1 MNLDNAVQDSTE
13 SGWYPLTSFAFML
26 RVELAF
32 DLPCRAIKGL
42 RRENEFDYIQ
52 EGGLNDYVHMKRKS
66 ISRPFTFQVERYV
79 GLDYLDPLP
88 LGVELV
94 LPVLLFVNPYPF
106 RNSSFF
112 KPVRSYAFLG
122 CTVTAKDYGE
132 LNAESSGLLVET
144 TTIAFREMACIDLPS
159 KWLNKNSWN
168 FALDKDGKIDYEG
181 QGDSN
186 KNTRDAGL
194 SDASKRS
201 KKEMEEKAAER
212 LWALDKKVKEGN
224 KKRNYLTNAAKT
236 NTSDTELTADKMNAK
251 AQLWPKK
258 ASAVK
263 EKMETPKA
271 ELWSF
276 DKDKKVKAGNGT
288 RRYLHKANGTNTPD
302 VEATQEQMNAKATL
316 WAFDK
321 EKKAK
326 SGNGKRSYLHE
337 EKGTNTPGVEATKEQ
352 MQKKAQQWAFGKD
365 NKVKAGNGTRN
376 YLHRDKG
383 TNTPDVEKTREQ
395 MQKKAQQWAFG
406 KDKKVKAGNGTRN
419 YLHEEGGTNTPGAEA
434 TQDQMNKKAQQ
445 WAFDKKT
452 KAGNDKRGYLH
463 KDGGTNTPSVEKTRE
478 QMQKKASIWPP
489 KESAKKSSSSKAK
502 SRLWPK
508 TSSAQTAQT
517 ANIKGAG
524 RT

>member
-52 EGGLNDYVHMKRKS
+52 EGGLNDYVHMKRKP

-212 LWALDKKVKEGN
+212 LW
-224 KKRNYLTNAAKT
+224 
-236 NTSDTELTADKMNAK
+236 
-251 AQLWPKK
+251 PKK

-263 EKMETPKA
+263 KEMKTPKA

-276 DKDKKVKAGNGT
+276 DKEKKKTGSGTRSYLHRQNGTNTPDVEATKEQMNKKAQLWAFDKDKTVKAGNNKRSYLHEEGGT
-288 RRYLHKANGTNTPD
+288 NTPGVEATKEQMNAKAQQWAFDKKTKAGNKKRSYLHKDGGTNTPSVEKNKEQMNAKAQQWAFDEKTKAGNNKRGYLHKANGTNTPD
-302 VEATQEQMNAKATL
+302 VEATQEQMS
-316 WAFDK
+316 
-321 EKKAK
+321 E
-326 SGNGKRSYLHE
+326 
-337 EKGTNTPGVEATKEQ
+337 
-352 MQKKAQQWAFGKD
+352 
-365 NKVKAGNGTRN
+365 
-376 YLHRDKG
+376 
-383 TNTPDVEKTREQ
+383 
-395 MQKKAQQWAFG
+395 
-406 KDKKVKAGNGTRN
+406 
-419 YLHEEGGTNTPGAEA
+419 
-434 TQDQMNKKAQQ
+434 KAQQ
-445 WAFDKKT
+445 WAFDQKT

>member
-212 LWALDKKVKEGN
+212 LW
-224 KKRNYLTNAAKT
+224 
-236 NTSDTELTADKMNAK
+236 
-251 AQLWPKK
+251 PKK

-263 EKMETPKA
+263 KEMKTPKA

-276 DKDKKVKAGNGT
+276 DKDKKKTGSGTRSYLHRQNGTNTPDVEATKEQMNKKAQLWAFDKDKTVKAGNNKRSYLHQENGT
-288 RRYLHKANGTNTPD
+288 NTPGVEATKEQMNDKAQLWAFDKDKTVKAGNNKRSYLHEEGGTNTPGVEATKEQMNAKAQQWAFDEKTKAGNNKRGYLHKANGTNTPD
-302 VEATQEQMNAKATL
+302 VEATQEQMS
-316 WAFDK
+316 
-321 EKKAK
+321 E
-326 SGNGKRSYLHE
+326 
-337 EKGTNTPGVEATKEQ
+337 
-352 MQKKAQQWAFGKD
+352 KAQQWAFDQKT
-365 NKVKAGNGTRN
+365 KAGNAKRG
-376 YLHRDKG
+376 YLHKEKG

-395 MQKKAQQWAFG
+395 M
-406 KDKKVKAGNGTRN
+406 
-419 YLHEEGGTNTPGAEA
+419 
-434 TQDQMNKKAQQ
+434 NKKAQQ
-445 WAFDKKT
+445 WAFDKKM

>member
-52 EGGLNDYVHMKRKS
+52 EGGLNDYVHMKRKP

-212 LWALDKKVKEGN
+212 LW
-224 KKRNYLTNAAKT
+224 
-236 NTSDTELTADKMNAK
+236 
-251 AQLWPKK
+251 PKK

-263 EKMETPKA
+263 KEMKTPKA

-276 DKDKKVKAGNGT
+276 DKDKKKTGSGT
-288 RRYLHKANGTNTPD
+288 RSYLHRQNGTNTPD
-302 VEATQEQMNAKATL
+302 VEATQEQMS
-316 WAFDK
+316 
-321 EKKAK
+321 E
-326 SGNGKRSYLHE
+326 
-337 EKGTNTPGVEATKEQ
+337 
-352 MQKKAQQWAFGKD
+352 KAQQWAFDQKT
-365 NKVKAGNGTRN
+365 KAGNAKRG
-376 YLHRDKG
+376 YLHKEKG
-383 TNTPDVEKTREQ
+383 TNTPDVEKTRE
-395 MQKKAQQWAFG
+395 
-406 KDKKVKAGNGTRN
+406 
-419 YLHEEGGTNTPGAEA
+419 
-434 TQDQMNKKAQQ
+434 QMNKKAQQ

>member
-1 MNLDNAVQDSTE
+1 MASEMNLDNAVQDSTE

-52 EGGLNDYVHMKRKS
+52 EGGLNDYVHMKRKP

-212 LWALDKKVKEGN
+212 LW
-224 KKRNYLTNAAKT
+224 
-236 NTSDTELTADKMNAK
+236 
-251 AQLWPKK
+251 PKK

-263 EKMETPKA
+263 KEMKTPKA

-276 DKDKKVKAGNGT
+276 DKEKKKTGSGTRSYLHRQNGTNTPDVEATKEQMNKKAQLWAFDKDKTVKAGNNKRSYLHEEGGT
-288 RRYLHKANGTNTPD
+288 NTPGVEATKEQMNAKAQQWAFDKKTKAGNKKRSYLHKDGGTNTPSVEKNKEQMNAKAQQWAFDEKTKAGNNKRGYLHKANGTNTPD
-302 VEATQEQMNAKATL
+302 VEATQEQMS
-316 WAFDK
+316 
-321 EKKAK
+321 E
-326 SGNGKRSYLHE
+326 
-337 EKGTNTPGVEATKEQ
+337 
-352 MQKKAQQWAFGKD
+352 
-365 NKVKAGNGTRN
+365 
-376 YLHRDKG
+376 
-383 TNTPDVEKTREQ
+383 
-395 MQKKAQQWAFG
+395 
-406 KDKKVKAGNGTRN
+406 
-419 YLHEEGGTNTPGAEA
+419 
-434 TQDQMNKKAQQ
+434 KAQQ
-445 WAFDKKT
+445 WAFDQKT

>member
-52 EGGLNDYVHMKRKS
+52 EGGLNDYVHMKRKP

-212 LWALDKKVKEGN
+212 LW
-224 KKRNYLTNAAKT
+224 
-236 NTSDTELTADKMNAK
+236 
-251 AQLWPKK
+251 PKK

-263 EKMETPKA
+263 KEMKTPKA

-276 DKDKKVKAGNGT
+276 DKEKKKTGSGTRSYLHRQNGTNTPDVEATKEQMNKKAQLWAFDKDKTVKAGNNKRSYLHQENGT
-288 RRYLHKANGTNTPD
+288 NTPGVEATKEQMNAKAQQWAFDKKTKAGNKKRSYLHKDGGTNTPSVEKNKEQMNAKAQQWAFDEKTKAGNNKRGYLHKANGTNTPD
-302 VEATQEQMNAKATL
+302 VEATQEQMS
-316 WAFDK
+316 
-321 EKKAK
+321 E
-326 SGNGKRSYLHE
+326 
-337 EKGTNTPGVEATKEQ
+337 
-352 MQKKAQQWAFGKD
+352 
-365 NKVKAGNGTRN
+365 
-376 YLHRDKG
+376 
-383 TNTPDVEKTREQ
+383 
-395 MQKKAQQWAFG
+395 
-406 KDKKVKAGNGTRN
+406 
-419 YLHEEGGTNTPGAEA
+419 
-434 TQDQMNKKAQQ
+434 KAQQ
-445 WAFDKKT
+445 WAFDQKT

>member
-52 EGGLNDYVHMKRKS
+52 EGGLNDYVHMKRKP

-186 KNTRDAGL
+186 KNTRDARL

-212 LWALDKKVKEGN
+212 LW
-224 KKRNYLTNAAKT
+224 
-236 NTSDTELTADKMNAK
+236 
-251 AQLWPKK
+251 PKK

-263 EKMETPKA
+263 KEMKTPKA

-276 DKDKKVKAGNGT
+276 DKDKKKTGSGTRSYLHRQNGTNTPDVEATKEQMNKKAQLWAFDKDKTVKAGNNKRSYLHQENGT
-288 RRYLHKANGTNTPD
+288 NTPSVEKNKEQMNAKAQQWAFDEKTKAGNNKRGYLHKANGTNTPD
-302 VEATQEQMNAKATL
+302 VEATQEQMS
-316 WAFDK
+316 
-321 EKKAK
+321 E
-326 SGNGKRSYLHE
+326 
-337 EKGTNTPGVEATKEQ
+337 
-352 MQKKAQQWAFGKD
+352 
-365 NKVKAGNGTRN
+365 
-376 YLHRDKG
+376 
-383 TNTPDVEKTREQ
+383 
-395 MQKKAQQWAFG
+395 
-406 KDKKVKAGNGTRN
+406 
-419 YLHEEGGTNTPGAEA
+419 
-434 TQDQMNKKAQQ
+434 KAQQ
-445 WAFDKKT
+445 WAFDQKT

>member
-52 EGGLNDYVHMKRKS
+52 EGGLNDYVHMKRKP

-212 LWALDKKVKEGN
+212 LW
-224 KKRNYLTNAAKT
+224 
-236 NTSDTELTADKMNAK
+236 
-251 AQLWPKK
+251 PKK

-263 EKMETPKA
+263 KEMKTPKA

-276 DKDKKVKAGNGT
+276 DKDKKKTGSGTRSYLHRQNGTNTPDVEATKEQMNKKAQLWAFDKDKTVKAGNNKRSYLHQENGT
-288 RRYLHKANGTNTPD
+288 NTPSVEKNKEQMNAKAQQWAFDEKTKAGNNKRGYLHKANGTNTPD
-302 VEATQEQMNAKATL
+302 VEATQEQMS
-316 WAFDK
+316 
-321 EKKAK
+321 E
-326 SGNGKRSYLHE
+326 
-337 EKGTNTPGVEATKEQ
+337 
-352 MQKKAQQWAFGKD
+352 
-365 NKVKAGNGTRN
+365 
-376 YLHRDKG
+376 
-383 TNTPDVEKTREQ
+383 
-395 MQKKAQQWAFG
+395 
-406 KDKKVKAGNGTRN
+406 
-419 YLHEEGGTNTPGAEA
+419 
-434 TQDQMNKKAQQ
+434 KAQQ
-445 WAFDKKT
+445 WAFDQKT

>member
-1 MNLDNAVQDSTE
+1 MASEMNLDNAVQDSTE

-52 EGGLNDYVHMKRKS
+52 EGGLNDYVHMKRKP

-112 KPVRSYAFLG
+112 KSVRSYAFLG

-212 LWALDKKVKEGN
+212 LW
-224 KKRNYLTNAAKT
+224 
-236 NTSDTELTADKMNAK
+236 
-251 AQLWPKK
+251 PKK

-263 EKMETPKA
+263 KEMKTPKA

-276 DKDKKVKAGNGT
+276 DKDKKKTGSGTRSYLHRQNGTNTPDVEATKEQMNKKAQLWAFDKEKTVKAGNNKRSYLHEEGGT
-288 RRYLHKANGTNTPD
+288 NTPGVEATKEQMNAKAQQWAFDKKTKAGNKKRSYLHKDGGTNTPSVEKNKEQMNAKAQQWAFDEKTKAGNNKRGYLHKANGTNTPD
-302 VEATQEQMNAKATL
+302 VEATQEQMS
-316 WAFDK
+316 
-321 EKKAK
+321 E
-326 SGNGKRSYLHE
+326 
-337 EKGTNTPGVEATKEQ
+337 
-352 MQKKAQQWAFGKD
+352 
-365 NKVKAGNGTRN
+365 
-376 YLHRDKG
+376 
-383 TNTPDVEKTREQ
+383 
-395 MQKKAQQWAFG
+395 
-406 KDKKVKAGNGTRN
+406 
-419 YLHEEGGTNTPGAEA
+419 
-434 TQDQMNKKAQQ
+434 KAQQ
-445 WAFDKKT
+445 WAFDQKT

>member
-52 EGGLNDYVHMKRKS
+52 EGGLNDYVHMKRKP

-212 LWALDKKVKEGN
+212 LW
-224 KKRNYLTNAAKT
+224 
-236 NTSDTELTADKMNAK
+236 
-251 AQLWPKK
+251 PKK

-263 EKMETPKA
+263 KEMKTPKA

-276 DKDKKVKAGNGT
+276 DKDKKKTGSGTRSYLHRQNGTNTPDVEATKEQMNKKAQLWAFDKDKTVKAGNNKRSYLHQENGT
-288 RRYLHKANGTNTPD
+288 NTPGVEATKKQMNAKAQQWAFDKKTKAGNNKRGYLHKANGTNTPD
-302 VEATQEQMNAKATL
+302 VEATQEQMS
-316 WAFDK
+316 
-321 EKKAK
+321 EK
-326 SGNGKRSYLHE
+326 
-337 EKGTNTPGVEATKEQ
+337 V
-352 MQKKAQQWAFGKD
+352 QQWAFDQKT
-365 NKVKAGNGTRN
+365 KAGNAKRG
-376 YLHRDKG
+376 YLHKEKG
-383 TNTPDVEKTREQ
+383 TNTPDVEKTRE
-395 MQKKAQQWAFG
+395 
-406 KDKKVKAGNGTRN
+406 
-419 YLHEEGGTNTPGAEA
+419 
-434 TQDQMNKKAQQ
+434 QMNKKAQQ

>member
-1 MNLDNAVQDSTE
+1 MASEMNLDNAVQDSTE

-52 EGGLNDYVHMKRKS
+52 EGGLNDYVHMKRKP

-201 KKEMEEKAAER
+201 KKEMEEKAAE
-212 LWALDKKVKEGN
+212 W
-224 KKRNYLTNAAKT
+224 
-236 NTSDTELTADKMNAK
+236 
-251 AQLWPKK
+251 LWPKK

-263 EKMETPKA
+263 KEMKTPKA

-276 DKDKKVKAGNGT
+276 DKDKKKTGSGTRSYLHRQNGTNTPDVEATKEQMNKKAQLWAFDKDKTVKAGNNKRSYLHEEGGT
-288 RRYLHKANGTNTPD
+288 NTPGVEATKEQMNAKAQQWAFDKKTKAGNKKRSYLHKDGGTNTPSVEKNKEQMNAKAQQWAFDEKTKAGNNKRGYLHKANGTNTPD
-302 VEATQEQMNAKATL
+302 VEATQEQMS
-316 WAFDK
+316 
-321 EKKAK
+321 E
-326 SGNGKRSYLHE
+326 
-337 EKGTNTPGVEATKEQ
+337 
-352 MQKKAQQWAFGKD
+352 
-365 NKVKAGNGTRN
+365 
-376 YLHRDKG
+376 
-383 TNTPDVEKTREQ
+383 
-395 MQKKAQQWAFG
+395 
-406 KDKKVKAGNGTRN
+406 
-419 YLHEEGGTNTPGAEA
+419 
-434 TQDQMNKKAQQ
+434 KAQQ